1 MRENLSSS
9 HTRSL
14 PTWGFPYR
22 EKPRLRHLIIGL
34 TASAFSYAFVWF
46 SFRDLLTEAI
56 TLLLSVGQISASK
69 SLSSETP
76 LLVVRLIDGSNL
88 SLALT
93 WQRSGLLSITVFGLL
108 FVFLMFPLDG
118 SIWSKIAW
126 LELGFIIGLTWSFV
140 RLSTA
145 ILIAYHFGVGV
156 FAVTEFLT
164 GPFTDFFWVLS
175 VWALGLSTLIA
186 AKHKQV
192 S

>member
-1 MRENLSSS
+1 MRGNLGSS
-9 HTRSL
+9 HTQN
-14 PTWGFPYR
+14 PPIWGFPYR
-22 EKPRLRHLIIGL
+22 EKPLLRHLIIGL
-34 TASAFSYAFVWF
+34 TASAFSYTFLWL
-46 SFRDLLTEAI
+46 SFRDLLTEAV

-69 SLSSETP
+69 SLSSEAP
-76 LLVVRLIDGSNL
+76 LLVVRMIDGSNL

-93 WQRSGLLSITVFGLL
+93 WQRSGLLSITIFGLL

-126 LELGFIIGLTWSFV
+126 LELGFIIGLTWSFI
-140 RLSTA
+140 RLSCA
-145 ILIAYHFGVGV
+145 VLVAYHFGLGA

-175 VWALGLSTLIA
+175 VWSLGLSTLVS

-192 S
+192 R

>member
-1 MRENLSSS
+1 MRRNLRSS
-9 HTRSL
+9 HTRG
-14 PTWGFPYR
+14 PPVWGFPHR

-34 TASAFSYAFVWF
+34 TVSAFSYAIIWLK
-46 SFRDLLTEAI
+46 FRDLLTEAI

-69 SLSSETP
+69 SLSPEAP

-93 WQRSGLLSITVFGLL
+93 WQRSGLLSMTIFGLL

-126 LELGFIIGLTWSFV
+126 LELGFIIGLAWSFI
-140 RLSTA
+140 RLSMA
-145 ILIAYHFGVGV
+145 VLVAYHFGAGA

-175 VWALGLSTLIA
+175 VWSLGLSTMVS
-186 AKHKQV
+186 AKHKQA

>member
-1 MRENLSSS
+1 
-9 HTRSL
+9 
-14 PTWGFPYR
+14 
-22 EKPRLRHLIIGL
+22 
-34 TASAFSYAFVWF
+34 
-46 SFRDLLTEAI
+46 LTEAI

-69 SLSSETP
+69 SLSPEAP

-93 WQRSGLLSITVFGLL
+93 WQRSGLLSMTIFGLL

-126 LELGFIIGLTWSFV
+126 LELGFIIGLAWSFI
-140 RLSTA
+140 RLSMA
-145 ILIAYHFGVGV
+145 VLVAYHFGAGA

-175 VWALGLSTLIA
+175 VWSLGLSTMVS
-186 AKHKQV
+186 AKHKQA